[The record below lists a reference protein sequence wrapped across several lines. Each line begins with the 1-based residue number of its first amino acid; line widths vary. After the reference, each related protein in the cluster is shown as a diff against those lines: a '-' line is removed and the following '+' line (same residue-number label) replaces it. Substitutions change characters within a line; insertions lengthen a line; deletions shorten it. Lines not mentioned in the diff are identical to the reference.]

1 MENTINTK
9 EIIRG
14 YQMIEEES
22 AATNLSE
29 ASIDTQYII
38 KGIETSDTE
47 LKDFLLTLGCYEGE
61 TVTLISILGENFI
74 VNIKD
79 ARYSID
85 KELAQA
91 IIV

>member
-1 MENTINTK
+1 MENTIDTK
-9 EIIRG
+9 EITG
-14 YQMIEEES
+14 AYQMIEEES
-22 AATNLSE
+22 EAVNLSE
-29 ASIDTQYII
+29 ASIDTEYII
-38 KGIETSDTE
+38 KRVETSDSE

-61 TVTLISILGENFI
+61 KVTVISILGENFI